1 MVHAV
6 NLCNSYELKKTN
18 NEKEK
23 QEYNDES

>member
-1 MVHAV
+1 MVSSGK
-6 NLCNSYELKKTN
+6 LCNSYELKKTN